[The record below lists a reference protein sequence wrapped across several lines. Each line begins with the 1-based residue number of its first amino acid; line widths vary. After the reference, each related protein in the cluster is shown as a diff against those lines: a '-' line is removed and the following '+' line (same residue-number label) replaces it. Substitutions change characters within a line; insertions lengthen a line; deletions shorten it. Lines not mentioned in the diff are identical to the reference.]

1 MTGGGGSI
9 ISGRT
14 GHGAGSD
21 RPMQMSPIMKKNQM
35 QNIAR
40 GNQANSTIQRPGI
53 LKPVKAPNNGTLNK
67 RNGSL
72 MKDHMTS
79 YEISPDKLRSQQ

>member
-21 RPMQMSPIMKKNQM
+21 RPMQMSPVINKNQM
-35 QNIAR
+35 HNMAR
-40 GNQANSTIQRPGI
+40 GNQANATT
-53 LKPVKAPNNGTLNK
+53 V
-67 RNGSL
+67 
-72 MKDHMTS
+72 
-79 YEISPDKLRSQQ
+79 

>member
-21 RPMQMSPIMKKNQM
+21 RPMQMSPVINKNQM
-35 QNIAR
+35 HNMAR
-40 GNQANSTIQRPGI
+40 GNQANATTVQRPGI
-53 LKPVKAPNNGTLNK
+53 LKPVKAPN

-72 MKDHMTS
+72 IKDQMAT
-79 YEISPDKLRSQQ
+79 